1 MRTLY
6 VCIYLHVYF
15 RVYMYTSSMSCKC
28 IKVFVGMYY
37 TYVHQYFFP
46 PLPGYLRTLYMY
58 TYVYVYFSLY
68 VQIQIHT
75 IRYKGKSQ
83 RGRSRCSMIHMCVF
97 VINEI
102 GVYHIRM
109 LRSIMYVYIYR
120 WKSNMQVKQ
129 ARQQQQ
135 LEEQVWVYI
144 YVYLSVTVPRIIH
157 MCVMAR
163 LHVCSSSSSR
173 STCVCMCLSAFHCD
187 MTHPYVWHD
196 SSTRVTATA
205 AEGAGPC
212 EICTRV
218 CACWSL
224 CLVVCLFND
233 LFVCVSDCL
242 STFHHD
248 MSYTYEVVHTE
259 WRRHI
264 GRLSLQVTV
273 RKQTTNCMPLLRKGN
288 CKDQYSW
295 LDFCICIQMCVYTSP
310 FLYTYTW
317 HDSWAHRNRW

>member
-1 MRTLY
+1 
-6 VCIYLHVYF
+6 
-15 RVYMYTSSMSCKC
+15 MYTSSMSCKC

-144 YVYLSVTVPRIIH
+144 RLSICDCAKNHSYVCHGSFS
-157 MCVMAR
+157 CVQQQQ
-163 LHVCSSSSSR
+163 LEEHVCVYVSI
-173 STCVCMCLSAFHCD
+173 CLSL
-187 MTHPYVWHD
+187 WHD
-196 SSTRVTATA
+196 SS
-205 AEGAGPC
+205 
-212 EICTRV
+212 ICVAWLVYTCDSNSSWRSRSMWNMYTCV
-218 CACWSL
+218 CVLVSL
-224 CLVVCLFND
+224 SCRLPIQW
-233 LFVCVSDCL
+233 FVCVCVWL
-242 STFHHD
+242 SVYLSSWHVI
-248 MSYTYEVVHTE
+248 YIWGGTYRVAKTH
-259 WRRHI
+259 R
-264 GRLSLQVTV
+264 
-273 RKQTTNCMPLLRKGN
+273 
-288 CKDQYSW
+288 
-295 LDFCICIQMCVYTSP
+295 TS
-310 FLYTYTW
+310 
-317 HDSWAHRNRW
+317 